1 MFITLNCVDTGKP
14 NIVNTHYITGFVQG
28 ADVVHVA
35 TVVGPDKSTF
45 KTTETIAQIE
55 AMLMRAELLVG

>member
-14 NIVNTHYITGFVQG
+14 IIVNTHYITGFVQG

-35 TVVGPDKSTF
+35 TVGPDNSTF